1 MPLLPWSEKFKL
13 DIPSVD
19 HEHKEMIDLINELY
33 DALGK
38 TPPKD
43 QVMGFL
49 EEINAKIHAHFALE
63 EKVMRG
69 LGYDEL
75 AAHKGEH
82 EKLLDEI
89 HDIMD
94 RTEAGD
100 FVDLEAELA
109 PALKAWFGNHFA
121 TKDARL
127 HHFLEAKGID
137 EESYARDH
145 PDA

>member
-1 MPLLPWSEKFKL
+1 MPLLLWKESFKL
-13 DIPSVD
+13 GIPSVD
-19 HEHKEMIDLINELY
+19 HEHKELIDLINDLY
-33 DALGK
+33 DRLGK
-38 TPPKD
+38 SPAKD
-43 QVMGFL
+43 DVMGFL
-49 EEINAKIHAHFALE
+49 GEINAKIHAHFALE

-75 AAHKGEH
+75 AEHKSEH
-82 EKLLDEI
+82 EDLLDGI

-94 RTEAGD
+94 RTEEGA

-109 PALKAWFGNHFA
+109 PRLKAWFGNHFA

-127 HHFLEAKGID
+127 HHFLEERGID
-137 EESYARDH
+137 EESYARDN

>member
-1 MPLLPWSEKFKL
+1 MTLLAWSERFKL
-13 DIPSVD
+13 GIPSVD
-19 HEHKEMIDLINELY
+19 HEHKELIDLINELH
-33 DALGK
+33 DRLGHEP
-38 TPPKD
+38 TKD
-43 QVMGFL
+43 DILAFL

-75 AAHKGEH
+75 DPHKNEH
-82 EKLLDEI
+82 EKLLDGI

-94 RTEAGD
+94 RAETAP
-100 FVDLEAELA
+100 FAELERDLA
-109 PALKAWFGNHFA
+109 AELKGWFGTHFA

-127 HHFLEAKGID
+127 HRFLEEQGID
-137 EESYARDH
+137 EETFARQH